1 MNNKILGVYTSG
13 GDSPGMNASLRA
25 IVRLA
30 IHNGWKVIGI
40 EKAYKGMLEKNF
52 KTLDLNFVAQ
62 IIQRGGTVLQSSRY
76 PEFLK
81 KEVRQKAYNNLK
93 EQGISALICIGGDGS
108 FKGLSALHKEFNINA
123 VGIPATIDNDI
134 YGTDLSL
141 GFDTA
146 SNVVLSAIDCIR
158 DTADSHGRVFLI
170 EVMGHNFG
178 FLALHTALSGGA
190 EDVFLPQDNLKIKLP
205 QVAANIKKRQSRG
218 KKGHILIVAEDLNKQ
233 AYSYQ
238 IAKQLKTIAPD
249 IDIKVSILGHMQRGG
264 SPTCLDRSLGARFGI
279 KSVELLEEMFLLN
292 NPKQLA
298 VVLKQGK
305 ISSLD
310 LKDVISRKKE
320 LNEEEL
326 SNYIRILAG

>member
-1 MNNKILGVYTSG
+1 MNNKTLGVYTSG
-13 GDSPGMNASLRA
+13 GDAPGMNASLRA
-25 IVRLA
+25 VVRLA
-30 IHNGWKVIGI
+30 LHHGWKVIGI
-40 EKAYKGMLEKNF
+40 EQAYKGMVEKNF
-52 KTLDLNFVAQ
+52 KTLDLSSVAH
-62 IIQRGGTVLQSSRY
+62 IIQRGGTILQSSRY

-81 KEVRQKAYNNLK
+81 KEVRKQAYNNLK

-108 FKGLSALHKEFNINA
+108 FKGLSALHKEFNINV

-190 EDVFLPQDNLKIKLP
+190 EDVFLPKDELKTKLP
-205 QVAANIKKRQSRG
+205 KVVANIQKRKNRG
-218 KKGHILIVAEDLNKQ
+218 KKGHILVVAELLDKD

-238 IAKQLKTIAPD
+238 IAKQLKVIAPD
-249 IDIKVSILGHMQRGG
+249 LDIKVSILGHMQRGG
-264 SPTCLDRSLGARFGI
+264 SPTCLDRSLGTRFGI
-279 KSVELLEEMFLLN
+279 KSVELLEEIWAADTA
-292 NPKQLA
+292 KQLA
-298 VVLKQGK
+298 VVLKQGQ
-305 ISSLD
+305 ISRLPLD
-310 LKDVISRKKE
+310 EVINRKKE
-320 LNEEEL
+320 LDEDSL